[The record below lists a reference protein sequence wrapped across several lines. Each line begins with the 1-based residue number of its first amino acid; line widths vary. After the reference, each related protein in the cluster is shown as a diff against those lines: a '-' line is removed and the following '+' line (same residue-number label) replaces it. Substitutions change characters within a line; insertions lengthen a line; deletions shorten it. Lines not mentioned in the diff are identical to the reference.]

1 MVILLVSHIAIALSS
16 VAWATYVLLQPSM
29 KKITV
34 SYGMIGAT
42 LVTGTV
48 LVVLSSRSILASC
61 LTGLVYAVG
70 MTCVTIAAHVKVK
83 KLAAAAVEINKE
95 R

>member
-1 MVILLVSHIAIALSS
+1 MIILLVSHIIIALSS
-16 VAWATYVLLQPSM
+16 IAWATYVLLRPSFR
-29 KKITV
+29 KIYV

-42 LVTGTV
+42 LATGTV
-48 LVVLSSRSILASC
+48 LVVMSSRPILASC

-83 KLAAAAVEINKE
+83 KLATESVQTNK
-95 R
+95 